1 MLFSVEQAFV
11 GREEIRAPLK
21 TPTWEATSIRDSNIS
36 RGCGKMLEILEG
48 REGKFSGSILENPEG
63 RGSHTA
69 NPFRGGGMDY
79 FLEPHNLK

>member
-1 MLFSVEQAFV
+1 
-11 GREEIRAPLK
+11 
-21 TPTWEATSIRDSNIS
+21 
-36 RGCGKMLEILEG
+36 MLEILEG
-48 REGKFSGSILENPEG
+48 REGKFSGSILKNPEG